1 VLLLF
6 DIDGT
11 LLLRAADAHAAAI
24 YEALRTVHGVTEPG
38 RPGMEAAGRTD
49 ADIARTVL
57 VHAGV
62 SAERI
67 DARADDVRI
76 AACEAYARLVP
87 DDLSA
92 HVAPGMPALL
102 QRLAAREDTV
112 LALVTGNYE
121 PIARMKL
128 RAAGIGRFFAGGQG
142 GFGSDHEDR
151 AMLPAIA
158 RRRAGS
164 AAGRGGDE
172 DGEAEPWPRTRTAVI
187 GDTPRDIACAR
198 ADGVRVAAIATGP
211 YGPEELRSA
220 DAVARDV
227 AELGAVLERW
237 IAVASTLPA

>member
-1 VLLLF
+1 MLLLF

-11 LLLRAADAHAAAI
+11 LLLRAAEAHAAAL
-24 YEALRTVHGVTEPG
+24 YEALRVVHGVAEPVREG
-38 RPGMEAAGRTD
+38 TEAAGRTD
-49 ADIARTVL
+49 ADIARTLL

-92 HVAPGMPALL
+92 HVAPGIPALL
-102 QRLAAREDTV
+102 ERLAAREDTV

-121 PIARMKL
+121 AIARMKL
-128 RAAGIGRFFAGGQG
+128 RAAGIGRFFARGQG

-164 AAGRGGDE
+164 AAVGGGD
-172 DGEAEPWPRTRTAVI
+172 EPWPRARTAVI

-211 YGPEELRSA
+211 FGPDELRGA
-220 DAVARDV
+220 DAVARD
-227 AELGAVLERW
+227 AGELGAVLKRW
-237 IAVASTLPA
+237 LAVASTLPT